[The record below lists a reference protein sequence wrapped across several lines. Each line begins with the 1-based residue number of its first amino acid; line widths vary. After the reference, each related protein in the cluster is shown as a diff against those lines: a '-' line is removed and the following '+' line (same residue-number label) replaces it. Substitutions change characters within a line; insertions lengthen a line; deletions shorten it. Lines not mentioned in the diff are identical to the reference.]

1 MILAASFL
9 LGAGLAWSANAGSGN
24 TVVNTMVKEDAPRQ
38 RCEPAL
44 RSALWPG
51 DANAHPRIANQYA
64 REGRLWICTST
75 RKGLRWE
82 QIAIHFKQLGAQR
95 RPPRAN
101 LLQ

>member
-1 MILAASFL
+1 ML
-9 LGAGLAWSANAGSGN
+9 LSVAFVLGVALSTN
-24 TVVNTMVKEDAPRQ
+24 EQAPRQ

-51 DANAHPRIANQYA
+51 DANANPRVASEYA
-64 REGRLWICTST
+64 RQGRLWICTNT
-75 RKGLRWE
+75 RQGLRWE
-82 QIAIHFKQLGAQR
+82 QIAIHIKQLTGAR